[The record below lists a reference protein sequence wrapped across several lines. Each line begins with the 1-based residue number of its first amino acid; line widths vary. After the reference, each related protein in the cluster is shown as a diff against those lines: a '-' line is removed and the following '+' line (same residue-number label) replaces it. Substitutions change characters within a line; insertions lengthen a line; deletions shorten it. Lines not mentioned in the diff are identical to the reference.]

1 MTRLR
6 KTAVIIPLMIL
17 GPILAACAQ
26 QSSPES
32 HGSPMANGMTNNGG
46 SMQGGMTGSG
56 MMGGGMM
63 GGGMMGG
70 ATMENHPAGA
80 SEQKSD
86 MNTMMLQMS
95 QMMKTCNAMM
105 QHHPMHSSNGDA
117 NDHAQTSE

>member
-6 KTAVIIPLMIL
+6 KTAWIIPLRIL

-46 SMQGGMTGSG
+46 AMQGGMTGS
-56 MMGGGMM
+56 GMM

-95 QMMKTCNAMM
+95 QMMKTGNAMM